1 MTNKQEF
8 KKEDL
13 EKLILIDKKSYRE
26 IGRIYG
32 VSDTYVKKI
41 YKILGIQL

>member
-1 MTNKQEF
+1 MTNEQEF

-41 YKILGIQL
+41 SK